1 MTLYLETSAAV
12 KRLAREAES
21 EALADYLDQLDPDER
36 PASSMLLETEL
47 RRFAM
52 RTGVPQTAVSDLL
65 DGVDLVES
73 DRSLF
78 TEAGLLPGSHLRSLD
93 ALHIATALRLDASV
107 VVAYDVRLQQAARA
121 VGLATA
127 APGQFVQEGSG

>member
-1 MTLYLETSAAV
+1 MTSYLETSAAV

-21 EALADYLDQLDPDER
+21 EALANYLDQLEPDER

-52 RTGVPQTAVSDLL
+52 RTGVPQTAVSNLL
-65 DGVDLVES
+65 DGVDLVEP
-73 DRSLF
+73 DRLLF
-78 TEAGLLPGSHLRSLD
+78 IEAGFLPGPNLRSLD
-93 ALHIATALRLDASV
+93 ALHVATALRIDASV
-107 VVAYDVRLQQAARA
+107 VVAYDHRLQDAARA

-127 APGQFVQEGSG
+127 APGQHQG